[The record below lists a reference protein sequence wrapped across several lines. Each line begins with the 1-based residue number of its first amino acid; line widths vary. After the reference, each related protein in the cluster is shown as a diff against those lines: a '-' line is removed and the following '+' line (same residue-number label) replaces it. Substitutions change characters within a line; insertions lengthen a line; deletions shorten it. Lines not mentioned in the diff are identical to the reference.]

1 MQEHPATEEG
11 PKAQRDTEKIGVG
24 VTGEVSSESC
34 RSVSDNPRVIDTKAA
49 VPDQPTASGLPSSYH
64 RPSRNDTAEDAGKT
78 IATEVHRKFF
88 G

>member
-1 MQEHPATEEG
+1 MQEHAATEEG

-49 VPDQPTASGLPSSYH
+49 VPDQPTASGLPSSH
-64 RPSRNDTAEDAGKT
+64 HSAGRSDTAEDAGKSISSET
-78 IATEVHRKFF
+78 P
-88 G
+88 